1 MRNKYHVDDPRA
13 GGEREGEREEER
25 GGERGS
31 REGNEG
37 SVEVREASRSWPRE
51 IQMISTRK
59 PALRH
64 LLDMNARACVC
75 VYTYA
80 GSLPARRQRDETFR
94 CLRVNEYLKPRA
106 GGVM

>member
-13 GGEREGEREEER
+13 GGEREGERGEER

-64 LLDMNARACVC
+64 LLDMNARVCVC
-75 VYTYA
+75 VYIRGQSTC
-80 GSLPARRQRDETFR
+80 SPSARRNLSVLT
-94 CLRVNEYLKPRA
+94 C
-106 GGVM
+106 

>member
-13 GGEREGEREEER
+13 GGEREGERGEER

-75 VYTYA
+75 IHTRAVYLLAVSAT
-80 GSLPARRQRDETFR
+80 
-94 CLRVNEYLKPRA
+94 KPFGA
-106 GGVM
+106 YVLTST